1 MGLVYS
7 TRTTQYHTVTHDG
20 RESECLRVQITV
32 YIKRIRVPTHAYKQQ
47 ILRES
52 ECLHVHIT
60 SVY

>member
-32 YIKRIRVPTHAYKQQ
+32 YIKRIRVPTCAYKQR

-52 ECLHVHIT
+52 ECYACI
-60 SVY
+60 